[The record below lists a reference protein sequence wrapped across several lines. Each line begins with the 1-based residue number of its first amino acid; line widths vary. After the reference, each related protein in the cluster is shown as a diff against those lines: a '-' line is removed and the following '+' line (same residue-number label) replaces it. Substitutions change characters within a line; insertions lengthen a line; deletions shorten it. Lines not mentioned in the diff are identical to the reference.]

1 MYFDFFY
8 STRVSFGNADE
19 VNDQQSKQHCVHLHA
34 TPTQLHVL
42 TVLGITAKIYL
53 NVYIGML
60 I

>member
-34 TPTQLHVL
+34 TL
-42 TVLGITAKIYL
+42 TTTAAL
-53 NVYIGML
+53 RRF
-60 I
+60 